1 MVYPA
6 AMKLADGTLVTIE
19 YVLRSGKGEII
30 ERSQDGKP
38 LSFTLGAPG
47 LLPGLAKAMQG
58 MQAGESRKGEIP
70 AGQLV
75 PREVAPVSSIPLAE
89 FPAGTDPQVGARFQA
104 GGPGGQPVL
113 FEVLE
118 RGADS
123 VKVQLLHVLH
133 DEVVH
138 YEVKLISIRAL
149 GVPPPAPIDV
159 PDLTD
164 LATEG
169 S

>member
-1 MVYPA
+1 
-6 AMKLADGTLVTIE
+6 MKVADGTLVTID
-19 YVLRSGKGEII
+19 YVLRNGRGEII
-30 ERSQDGKP
+30 ERSEEGKP
-38 LSFTLGAPG
+38 LSFTLGQPG

-58 MQAGESRKGEIP
+58 MQAGESRKGTIP

-75 PREVAPVSSIPLAE
+75 PREVSPISKIALAE

-104 GGPGGQPVL
+104 SGPGGLPVT
-113 FEVLE
+113 FEVVE

-123 VKVQLLHVLH
+123 VKVQLLHPLH
-133 DEVVH
+133 DEDVQ
-138 YEVKLISIRAL
+138 YEVKLLTIRKQ

-164 LATEG
+164 ELTEG
-169 S
+169 A